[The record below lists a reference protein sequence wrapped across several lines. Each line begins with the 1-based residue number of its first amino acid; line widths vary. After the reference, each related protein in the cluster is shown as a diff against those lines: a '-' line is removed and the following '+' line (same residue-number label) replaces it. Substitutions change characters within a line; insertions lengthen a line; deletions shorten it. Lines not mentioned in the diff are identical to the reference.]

1 MALPMTRARLLVMNS
16 ALPVLDYRVPHG
28 MEVEH
33 GSVVIAPLG
42 PRQVMGIVWEPER
55 LPGEEVGDN
64 RLRPLLSV
72 LPVPP
77 LPAPLRRLIEWTA
90 DYYCASLASVARMAL
105 SSTAALQGG
114 RMMTEYRLALN
125 AEPPKRLTPQRAAA
139 LETLQGMQGT
149 LRELAEAASVT
160 EGVLRG
166 MVNGGM
172 METVRVDL
180 DRPIPPTRPLINPTC
195 PKGSRP
201 PPIRWSMRCV
211 VKPLPLPPRRR
222 DRQRQDRNL
231 FRGRGRGNPPWPTG
245 FGDAARN
252 RTDAEL
258 PAPVR
263 GALRGGAGL
272 VALQPEISRTPPG
285 VAGHRRGPSSSGGGR
300 AIGTVPALPA
310 PGPDRG
316 G

>member
-105 SSTAALQGG
+105 SSTAALAG
-114 RMMTEYRLALN
+114 RADDDRISAGAQCRTAQ
-125 AEPPKRLTPQRAAA
+125 TPDPATRRGM
-139 LETLQGMQGT
+139 ETLQGMQGT

-211 VKPLPLPPRRR
+211 VKPLP
-222 DRQRQDRNL
+222 
-231 FRGRGRGNPPWPTG
+231 
-245 FGDAARN
+245 
-252 RTDAEL
+252 
-258 PAPVR
+258 
-263 GALRGGAGL
+263 
-272 VALQPEISRTPPG
+272 
-285 VAGHRRGPSSSGGGR
+285 PSSST
-300 AIGTVPALPA
+300 A
-310 PGPDRG
+310 
-316 G
+316 